1 MDNNQ
6 ELFEEAYEMKNAKH
20 TMRRFLGTM
29 MKQKIR
35 LIVVLVSVI
44 FYTLFTIIAPLYSA
58 KVVDLIWNNIQQAL
72 SQEYAF
78 RITWQAGGMQITILL
93 LIYLASAGF
102 YALQNFLM
110 ASFSEKLNLQ
120 LRKEISSKIN
130 RLPLAYFDNH
140 KTGEIMSRAT
150 NDLDKMSEALQSG
163 LLRFLTA
170 TGTVIGSLVMMFS
183 FSVRLTLIFLGFLAI
198 SLFLTNIV
206 AKKTLQYATERQRCT
221 GNLTGVIEEAYSG
234 RVIIKAFNHEKES
247 SKMIHDA
254 TEELAKAT
262 RKTDF
267 IMNAI
272 NPLIRLVNR
281 LGQILIAVFGGL
293 MLIEGKM
300 TPGVF
305 QAFFQYVNQVGEPI
319 TEMSYMLNSM

>member
-29 MKQKIR
+29 IKQKIR

-93 LIYLASAGF
+93 LLYLASAGF

-130 RLPLAYFDNH
+130 RLPLAYFDNQ
-140 KTGEIMSRAT
+140 K
-150 NDLDKMSEALQSG
+150 
-163 LLRFLTA
+163 
-170 TGTVIGSLVMMFS
+170 
-183 FSVRLTLIFLGFLAI
+183 LA
-198 SLFLTNIV
+198 
-206 AKKTLQYATERQRCT
+206 R
-221 GNLTGVIEEAYSG
+221 
-234 RVIIKAFNHEKES
+234 
-247 SKMIHDA
+247 
-254 TEELAKAT
+254 
-262 RKTDF
+262 
-267 IMNAI
+267 
-272 NPLIRLVNR
+272 
-281 LGQILIAVFGGL
+281 
-293 MLIEGKM
+293 
-300 TPGVF
+300 
-305 QAFFQYVNQVGEPI
+305 
-319 TEMSYMLNSM
+319 